1 MDLSTLIKYSR
12 KNIALIVVVVLCCT
26 FLAGTVKVLSDYTS
40 YNEEK
45 INIQNLQSEINT
57 LSSQK
62 SDFLAQKT
70 NYDKDERY
78 NFIKEIDSASL
89 LKFTSVFY
97 IEKNVAL
104 YNTVINDINLLS
116 EIYDENNVTYL
127 WI

>member
-89 LKFTSVFY
+89 LKFTSVF
-97 IEKNVAL
+97 
-104 YNTVINDINLLS
+104 
-116 EIYDENNVTYL
+116 
-127 WI
+127 